1 MGVSR
6 SRDDYRL
13 GKPIL
18 HARYLPPPPPLLYG
32 RSALSIISFLSPF
45 FLSPPSFS
53 STRHSLSIS
62 LPQSIFVPSLS
73 KPTAL
78 GLIRDRSQEEDRY
91 LHFLR
96 TNRAFLPLRLRP
108 LVGERKFLEEKE
120 RERDRGQACHT
131 RTLSPKLDTIER
143 TSIPSVITFVSLMPA
158 RPPAYL
164 SLRSR
169 AWIRSSIDLHP
180 ARSFVST
187 DSSLKHRD
195 ILRSFFSLRY
205 CNITSFRFF
214 RLGAYKMADF

>member
-62 LPQSIFVPSLS
+62 LSPSSFLLSLS

-108 LVGERKFLEEKE
+108 LVGERKVSRRKRE
-120 RERDRGQACHT
+120 REREIVGRPATRG
-131 RTLSPKLDTIER
+131 LYPL
-143 TSIPSVITFVSLMPA
+143 
-158 RPPAYL
+158 
-164 SLRSR
+164 
-169 AWIRSSIDLHP
+169 SSIQSREL
-180 ARSFVST
+180 V
-187 DSSLKHRD
+187 
-195 ILRSFFSLRY
+195 
-205 CNITSFRFF
+205 F
-214 RLGAYKMADF
+214 RL